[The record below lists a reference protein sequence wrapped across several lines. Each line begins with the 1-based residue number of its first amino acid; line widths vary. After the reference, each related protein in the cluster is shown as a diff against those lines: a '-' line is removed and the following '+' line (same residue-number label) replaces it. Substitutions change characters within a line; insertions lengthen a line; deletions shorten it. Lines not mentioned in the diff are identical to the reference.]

1 MSYSLEIKNLRSGI
15 EQKEILKGVDLAL
28 KAGEVHAL
36 MGRNGSGKS
45 TLAQTLMGS
54 PTYSVLGGTV
64 QVLGK
69 DILNLETTERA
80 KNGLF
85 LSFQYPSEIPGV
97 KVYSYLRML
106 HNKSHE
112 DKLSPKMFRE
122 YLAKKM
128 EVLEMDSTF
137 ADRFLNEGFSGGEKK
152 RMEMLQM
159 LMLEPKVI
167 ILDEVDSGLDI
178 DAIKIVSRAVN
189 YLIEEHNSSVLLI
202 THYSRIL
209 NYIKPTFVHIML
221 DGKIVKTG
229 GEEVASHLEEYGYSS
244 SELNVPA
251 VKHEE

>member
-1 MSYSLEIKNLRSGI
+1 MSYSLEIKNLKSGI

-28 KAGEVHAL
+28 KAGEVHTL

-54 PTYSVLGGTV
+54 PTYNVLGGTV

-80 KNGLF
+80 KTGLF

-122 YLAKKM
+122 YLGKKM
-128 EVLEMDSTF
+128 EVLEMDPTF

-209 NYIKPTFVHIML
+209 NYIKPDFVHIML

-244 SELNVPA
+244 SELSVPA

>member
-80 KNGLF
+80 KTGLF

-128 EVLEMDSTF
+128 EVLEMDPTF

-152 RMEMLQM
+152 RMEILQM

-209 NYIKPTFVHIML
+209 NYIKPDFVHIML

>member
-128 EVLEMDSTF
+128 EVLEMDPTF

-209 NYIKPTFVHIML
+209 NYIKPDFVHIML

>member
-1 MSYSLEIKNLRSGI
+1 MLYSLEIKNLRVGI
-15 EQKEILKGVDLAL
+15 DGKNILTGVDLNI
-28 KAGEVHAL
+28 KPKEVHAL

-45 TLAQTLMGS
+45 TLAQTLMGNPS
-54 PTYSVLGGTV
+54 YEVLEGSAKVYGRET
-64 QVLGK
+64 LS
-69 DILNLETTERA
+69 LEPTERA
-80 KNGLF
+80 KLGLF

-106 HNKSHE
+106 YNKSHE

-122 YLAKKM
+122 FLAEKM
-128 EVLEMDSTF
+128 KLLEMDESF
-137 ADRFLNEGFSGGEKK
+137 SDRFLNEGFSGGEKK

-178 DAIKIVSRAVN
+178 DAIKIVSKAVN
-189 YLIEEHNSSVLLI
+189 NLMERNGTSVLLI

-209 NYIKPTFVHIML
+209 NHIKPDFVHIML
-221 DGKIVKTG
+221 DGKIIKTG
-229 GEEVASHLEEYGYSS
+229 GEEVAQNLEEYGYSQA
-244 SELNVPA
+244 ELVSPP

>member
-1 MSYSLEIKNLRSGI
+1 MVYSLEIKNLRSGI
-15 EQKEILKGVDLAL
+15 EQKEILKGVDLTI
-28 KAGEVHAL
+28 KPKEVHAL

-54 PTYSVLGGTV
+54 PTYKVLEGSAKIF
-64 QVLGK
+64 GK
-69 DILNLETTERA
+69 DILELETTERA
-80 KNGLF
+80 KTGLF

-97 KVYSYLRML
+97 KVYSFLRMIY
-106 HNKSHE
+106 NKSHE
-112 DKLSPKMFRE
+112 AKLSPRMFRE
-122 YLAKKM
+122 FLEKKI
-128 EVLEMDSTF
+128 EVLEMDPSF
-137 ADRFLNEGFSGGEKK
+137 SDRFLNEGFSGGEKK

-178 DAIKIVSRAVN
+178 DAIKVVSRAVN

-209 NYIKPTFVHIML
+209 NYIKPDFVHVML

>member
-1 MSYSLEIKNLRSGI
+1 MIYSLEVKNLRSGI

-28 KAGEVHAL
+28 KSGEVHAL

-54 PTYSVLGGTV
+54 PTYEVSGGTAKV
-64 QVLGK
+64 FGK
-69 DILNLETTERA
+69 EILKLETTERA
-80 KNGLF
+80 KTGLF

-128 EVLEMDSTF
+128 ELLEMDPTF
-137 ADRFLNEGFSGGEKK
+137 SERFLNEGFSGGEKK

-209 NYIKPTFVHIML
+209 NYIKPDFVHIML

-244 SELNVPA
+244 SELQVPA